1 MSVKGPVVPMSH
13 LGCPFCSID
22 SQRIAFANSLLF
34 AVWDAFPVN
43 GGHLLLVPR
52 AHKPD
57 WAALTAAERS
67 AIWSAITDAQVLIA
81 DRFHPQGFNVGF
93 NEGIAAGQTIFHFHL
108 HVIPRYDGDVVDP
121 RGGVRC
127 VVPARGNYL
136 ISEPVNPSSDSH
148 KLVKGGEDP
157 FLSHL
162 LSYLDDADTCDVAV
176 AFLLDSG
183 ARLIVEHL
191 RDFLD
196 RGGKARILVGD
207 YLDVTEPAALRR
219 LNDLTG
225 NLNLRVYETR
235 HPNFRARG
243 FHLKTYIFHT
253 ASKGIAFV
261 GSSNLSEPAL
271 TDSLEWNYKVVSA
284 DEQDGFVEIAK
295 AFEGLFH
302 AEETSLAD
310 EEWILSYER
319 RRVAPNWRAAEE
331 AGPTPDEPATPHE
344 IQRQA
349 LEALQATRLEGF
361 SAGLVVLATGL
372 GKTWLAAFDSN
383 RPEFQRILFVAH
395 REEILNQAINSFR
408 RVRPRAS
415 IGRMTGSQHEPT
427 TDLLFASVQTLGRAQ
442 HLSKLPPDAFDYI
455 IVDEFHHAAANTYR
469 RIIDYFEPK
478 FLLGLTA
485 TPERMDGGDL
495 LALCQENLV
504 FDASISV
511 GVEAG
516 LLAPFR
522 YWGVPDEVDYSNIPW
537 RSARFDPE
545 ELEAAVATETRA
557 ANALEQFRKHGGK
570 RAIGFCSSQRHA
582 EFMAKYFVARDVR
595 AVCVH
600 AGQSSAPRADSLERL
615 ARGELEVIFSVDIFN
630 EGVDLPNLDTV
641 LMLRPTESTV
651 IWMQQF
657 GRGLR
662 RNDDKPFLTVV
673 DYIGNH
679 RAFLTKLGAMAALA
693 GRDAN
698 SDAALRRVL
707 EETRKGQ
714 LPLPPSCSVT
724 YDLECVAML
733 ERLLRPAS
741 PEVALE
747 AFYDDFLDRHGIRPT
762 AVEAR
767 PPPTPGRESS

>member
-1 MSVKGPVVPMSH
+1 M
-13 LGCPFCSID
+13 
-22 SQRIAFANSLLF
+22 
-34 AVWDAFPVN
+34 
-43 GGHLLLVPR
+43 
-52 AHKPD
+52 
-57 WAALTAAERS
+57 
-67 AIWSAITDAQVLIA
+67 
-81 DRFHPQGFNVGF
+81 
-93 NEGIAAGQTIFHFHL
+93 
-108 HVIPRYDGDVVDP
+108 
-121 RGGVRC
+121 
-127 VVPARGNYL
+127 
-136 ISEPVNPSSDSH
+136 
-148 KLVKGGEDP
+148 
-157 FLSHL
+157 
-162 LSYLDDADTCDVAV
+162 
-176 AFLLDSG
+176 
-183 ARLIVEHL
+183 
-191 RDFLD
+191 
-196 RGGKARILVGD
+196 
-207 YLDVTEPAALRR
+207 
-219 LNDLTG
+219 
-225 NLNLRVYETR
+225 
-235 HPNFRARG
+235 
-243 FHLKTYIFHT
+243 
-253 ASKGIAFV
+253 
-261 GSSNLSEPAL
+261 
-271 TDSLEWNYKVVSA
+271 
-284 DEQDGFVEIAK
+284 
-295 AFEGLFH
+295 
-302 AEETSLAD
+302 
-310 EEWILSYER
+310 
-319 RRVAPNWRAAEE
+319 
-331 AGPTPDEPATPHE
+331 AGPTPEEPATPHE

-349 LEALQATRLEGF
+349 LEALQTTRREGF

-395 REEILNQAINSFR
+395 REEILNQAISSFR
-408 RVRPRAS
+408 RVHPRAS

-427 TDLLFASVQTLGRAQ
+427 SDLLFASVQTLSRSQ
-442 HLSKLPPDAFDYI
+442 HLSALPPDAFDYI
-455 IVDEFHHAAANTYR
+455 IVDEFHHAAARTYR

-504 FDASISV
+504 FDASISI

-516 LLAPFR
+516 LLAPFQ

-545 ELEAAVATETRA
+545 ELEAAIATETRA

-582 EFMAKYFVARDVR
+582 EFMAKFFVARDVR

-600 AGQSSAPRADSLERL
+600 AGPSSAPRADSLERL
-615 ARGELEVIFSVDIFN
+615 VRGELEVIFSVDIFN
-630 EGVDLPNLDTV
+630 EGVDLPNLDTI

-679 RAFLTKLGAMAALA
+679 RAFLTKLGAVAALA

-698 SDAALRRVL
+698 SDAALRQVL
-707 EETRKGQ
+707 EEARRGQ

-733 ERLLRPAS
+733 ERLLRPAG

-747 AFYDDFLDRHGIRPT
+747 AFYDDFLDRHGVRPT
-762 AVEAR
+762 AVEAYHEGYNPR
-767 PPPTPGRESS
+767 SASERSWLGFVGRKGGFETREAAAYAGSREFLESMERTPLTRSYKIAVLLGMMAVEALPGSITMNELAGQIAKLASRLPKVREDFSVDLDDTQGLHRLLVENPVRAFVNAEGTGGNRYFHFEEDRFSSTFDVDDPSAFRDLLREILDWRLAQYLDRTNPKEARADVICRVARNKGGKPIIFLPQRAAELGLALGPSKVGIDGEQFEALIVEIAINVVRRNDKDAANRLPEILRRWFGDDVGLRGRGEQSPTETGRRRI